1 MYYKDVILSYYSQ
14 FLIINKNN
22 VGDRLKTKRLV
33 VVESIPGGIFYKSVE
48 KLIQFNVINVES
60 NNLGKF
66 GGSFSLKVKNDIR
79 KMGPK
84 QINITNNN
92 INSVEQARNFAIM
105 MHSRFR

>member
-1 MYYKDVILSYYSQ
+1 MKS
-14 FLIINKNN
+14 K
-22 VGDRLKTKRLV
+22 KLV
-33 VVESIPGGIFYKSVE
+33 VEESIPGGIFYDSVE
-48 KLIQFNVINVES
+48 KLLQFNVISVES
-60 NNLGKF
+60 RNLGRH

-92 INSVEQARNFAIM
+92 INSIEEARNYAMM